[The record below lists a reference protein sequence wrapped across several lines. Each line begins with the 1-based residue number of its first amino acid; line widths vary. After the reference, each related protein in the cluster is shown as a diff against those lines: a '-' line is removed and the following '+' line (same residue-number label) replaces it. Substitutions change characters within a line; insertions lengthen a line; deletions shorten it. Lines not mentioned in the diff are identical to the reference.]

1 MTIHAEY
8 PTPKGVGV
16 PQRLRNALAKSDGK
30 GCQCFALYSG
40 ECSCDADW
48 RSMDEI
54 LIDWIWSASRHR
66 MNTLPNTRR
75 NIGTLF
81 HRI

>member
-48 RSMDEI
+48 RSKDEV
-54 LIDWIWSASRHR
+54 LIDWIWRHPGCDVASLIDTYIREYKE
-66 MNTLPNTRR
+66 TK
-75 NIGTLF
+75 
-81 HRI
+81 